1 MTDVEFR
8 QKNEFNSAIGILT
21 SQGKFHIKLGLERI
35 FEILDLLGNPQDRL
49 KIIHVAGTN
58 GKGSVC
64 AMLSSILIKA
74 GCKTGMYTSPHLIEY
89 TERLKINNID
99 ILKNDFAKIFFEVHN
114 TAEKNKIHLSEFEIL
129 TAMAFLYFDGKTDI
143 VILETGLGGR
153 LDATNIIKNP
163 VASIITSIDIDHK
176 DRLGDTVEKIA
187 FEKAGIIKVNSP
199 VIVSK
204 ANKGLDIIKKKAVF
218 TNSKLFLA
226 DLDTKVKIGEE
237 FGKSIVEIGAKA
249 YDLSLMGIWQGENL
263 ALVLKA
269 IELLNK
275 NNFEITEN
283 NVIEGLK
290 QTKWSARMQYIESKN
305 LIIDGAHNLAA
316 AKLLKESLELYFPKK
331 QHVWLYS
338 SLNTKD
344 YEAVTDILFKEND
357 IVILTEISSG
367 SAIKAEV
374 ILNRILEKN
383 KKINIYINKDIKD
396 AFKQLCSYNSASRVL
411 ISTGSLYLAGDLLK
425 LLSPSD

>member
-1 MTDVEFR
+1 MTGVEFR
-8 QKNEFNSAIGILT
+8 QKKQFNNAIDILT

-35 FEILDLLGNPQDRL
+35 SEILDLLGNPQDRL
-49 KIIHVAGTN
+49 KIVHVAGTN

-64 AMLSSILIKA
+64 AMLSSILTKA
-74 GCKTGMYTSPHLIEY
+74 GYKTGMYTSPHLIEY

-99 ILKNDFAKIFFEVHN
+99 ISKDDFAKIFFEVHN

-153 LDATNIIKNP
+153 LDATNAVKNP

-176 DRLGDTVEKIA
+176 DRLGDTIEKIA

-199 VIVSK
+199 VIVSIT
-204 ANKGLDIIKKKAVF
+204 NNGLNIIKKKAVF

-237 FGKSIVEIGAKA
+237 FGKSIVEIGAKE
-249 YDLSLMGIWQGENL
+249 YELSLMGVWQGDNL

-275 NNFEITEN
+275 NGFEIAEN
-283 NVIEGLK
+283 IVIEGLK
-290 QTKWSARMQYIESKN
+290 QTKWSARMQYIKSKN
-305 LIIDGAHNLAA
+305 LIIDGAHNFAA

-331 QHVWLYS
+331 QQVWLYS

-344 YEAVTDILFKEND
+344 YEAVTDVLFKEND

-367 SAIKAEV
+367 SAVKAEV
-374 ILNRILEKN
+374 IRNRILEKN
-383 KKINIYINKDIKD
+383 KKINVCMNKNLKES
-396 AFKQLCSYNSASRVL
+396 FQQLCSYNSASRVL

-425 LLSPSD
+425 LLSPDD